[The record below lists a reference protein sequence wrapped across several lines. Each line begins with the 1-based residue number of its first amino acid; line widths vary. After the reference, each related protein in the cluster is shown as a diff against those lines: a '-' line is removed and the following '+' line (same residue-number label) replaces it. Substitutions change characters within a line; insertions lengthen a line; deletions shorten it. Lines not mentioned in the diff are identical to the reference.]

1 MSTGVRITSTNLSGK
16 TATVTFLPLTG
27 GTVSIGSKTIPFNY
41 VADYLYGTYEIYI
54 PLYDYTYELEVVA
67 PTNTP
72 TPTPTST
79 PTPTVSETDTITPTP
94 TVTETPT
101 ETPTNTPTNTPTPTF
116 VSYQSLFIWGVS
128 GIGVIYDSP
137 YLTCQAL
144 SCLGSTCFMSNSSTV
159 YFLNQIPQVG
169 DAVYMNAQ
177 LTNQANSS
185 TWWGG
190 TYFVNYNLSNPSL
203 STAYQ
208 VINGVITEIIN
219 CSALPTQTPT
229 PTVSETATST
239 PTPTLTSTPTN
250 TPSSGTTFSYLS
262 YATNVY
268 GNFDNN
274 QTAACN
280 SLLCLS
286 ESTCNSVGG
295 TSAYFLNYI
304 PEIGDKLYSGPNDI
318 VNYYGGA
325 NGYFIKLDSLN
336 LLYVENGII
345 TSVDGCPTPT
355 PTLTTTITPTPT
367 M

>member
-94 TVTETPT
+94 TV
-101 ETPTNTPTNTPTPTF
+101 
-116 VSYQSLFIWGVS
+116 
-128 GIGVIYDSP
+128 
-137 YLTCQAL
+137 
-144 SCLGSTCFMSNSSTV
+144 
-159 YFLNQIPQVG
+159 
-169 DAVYMNAQ
+169 
-177 LTNQANSS
+177 
-185 TWWGG
+185 
-190 TYFVNYNLSNPSL
+190 
-203 STAYQ
+203 
-208 VINGVITEIIN
+208 
-219 CSALPTQTPT
+219 
-229 PTVSETATST
+229 SETATST

-250 TPSSGTTFSYLS
+250 TPSSGTTFSNLS
-262 YATNVY
+262 FATNVY

-286 ESTCNSVGG
+286 ESTCSSVGG